1 MVIRATYNQAAI
13 YVVVYTRDFLLVTL
27 EHSKMLEF
35 TILEIYVGERAMIE
49 FATYEWAC
57 DKHGIV
63 EVCMVQ
69 AAVVEDCTLNLYS
82 RKIDR
87 A

>member
-1 MVIRATYNQAAI
+1 M
-13 YVVVYTRDFLLVTL
+13 
-27 EHSKMLEF
+27 EF
-35 TILEIYVGERAMIE
+35 TILKIYVGERAMIE

-69 AAVVEDCTLNLYS
+69 ATVVEDCTLNLYS
-82 RKIDR
+82 RKIDW

>member
-1 MVIRATYNQAAI
+1 MVIRAAHNQASI
-13 YVVVYTRDFLLVTL
+13 YIVVYARDFLLVTL

-69 AAVVEDCTLNLYS
+69 AAVIEDCSLNLYS

>member
-1 MVIRATYNQAAI
+1 MVIRAAHNQASI

-49 FATYEWAC
+49 FATYE
-57 DKHGIV
+57 
-63 EVCMVQ
+63 
-69 AAVVEDCTLNLYS
+69 
-82 RKIDR
+82 
-87 A
+87 

>member
-1 MVIRATYNQAAI
+1 M
-13 YVVVYTRDFLLVTL
+13 
-27 EHSKMLEF
+27 EF
-35 TILEIYVGERAMIE
+35 TILKIYVGERAMIE